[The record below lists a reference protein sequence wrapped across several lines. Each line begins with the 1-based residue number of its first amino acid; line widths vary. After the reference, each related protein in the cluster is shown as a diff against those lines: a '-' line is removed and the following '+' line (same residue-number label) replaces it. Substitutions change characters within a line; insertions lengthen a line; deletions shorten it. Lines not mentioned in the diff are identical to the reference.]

1 MCRKERIQGALSCVF
16 SCNMRMFAIV
26 HVGDGD
32 DEEGDDEGRCS
43 VVYPIVK
50 PSLSS

>member
-16 SCNMRMFAIV
+16 FLQHADVV

-32 DEEGDDEGRCS
+32 EEEGDDEGRCS
-43 VVYPIVK
+43 VVYPAVK
-50 PSLSS
+50 PSRTS